1 MPTVIIIAS
10 ENAHKAKEIQAL
22 LGPEFLCR
30 TLRDFPDAPEVEEDA
45 ATFAGNAVKKA
56 LTLVNWLKQSED
68 HTEGWVLADDSGLEV
83 DALDGAPGVL
93 SARYAATE
101 RQPGN
106 SPDEKN
112 NAKLLLELKGR
123 AAHHRAARFRCV
135 IALAQAGQYN
145 QPKIFNGTCEGHIEE
160 AARGKNGF
168 GYDPLFVPDGHE
180 QTFGELGESVKS
192 QLSHRSA
199 ALRELKD
206 WLANH

>member
-1 MPTVIIIAS
+1 MPTDIIIAS

-135 IALAQAGQYN
+135 IALARAGQYN
-145 QPKIFNGTCEGHIEE
+145 QPKIFNGTCEGRIEE

>member
-10 ENAHKAKEIQAL
+10 ANAHKAEEIQAL

-145 QPKIFNGTCEGHIEE
+145 QPKIFNGTCEGRIEE
-160 AARGKNGF
+160 AARGTHGF

-192 QLSHRSA
+192 QLIHRSA
-199 ALRELKD
+199 ALRQLKD
-206 WLANH
+206 LLANH

>member
-1 MPTVIIIAS
+1 MPTDIIIAS

-145 QPKIFNGTCEGHIEE
+145 QPKIFNGTCEGRIEE

>member
-1 MPTVIIIAS
+1 LPTDIIIAS
-10 ENAHKAKEIQAL
+10 ANVHKAEEIQAL

-106 SPDEKN
+106 SPDEQN

-135 IALAQAGQYN
+135 IALARAGQYN
-145 QPKIFNGTCEGHIEE
+145 QPKIFNGTCEGRIEE
-160 AARGKNGF
+160 AAGGKLGF
-168 GYDPLFVPDGHE
+168 GYDPQFVPDGHE

-199 ALRELKD
+199 ALRQLKE
-206 WLANH
+206 WLANQ

>member
-1 MPTVIIIAS
+1 MPTDIIIAS
-10 ENAHKAKEIQAL
+10 ANAHKAEEIQAL

-106 SPDEKN
+106 SPDERN

-135 IALAQAGQYN
+135 IALARAGQYN

-160 AARGKNGF
+160 TARGTHGF

-199 ALRELKD
+199 ALRQLKE
-206 WLANH
+206 WLSNH

>member
-1 MPTVIIIAS
+1 MPTDIIIAS

-160 AARGKNGF
+160 AARGTHGF

-199 ALRELKD
+199 ALRQLKD

>member
-1 MPTVIIIAS
+1 MPIDIIIAS
-10 ENAHKAKEIQAL
+10 ANAHKAEEIQAL

-83 DALDGAPGVL
+83 DALDGAPGVH
-93 SARYAATE
+93 SARYAATD
-101 RQPGN
+101 RQTGN
-106 SPDEKN
+106 SPDEQN

-123 AAHHRAARFRCV
+123 VAHHRAARFRCV
-135 IALAQAGQYN
+135 IALAQAGQYSH
-145 QPKIFNGTCEGHIEE
+145 PKIFNGACEGRIEE
-160 AARGKNGF
+160 TARGENGF
-168 GYDPLFVPDGHE
+168 GYDPLFVPEGHE

-192 QLSHRSA
+192 QLSHRSV
-199 ALRELKD
+199 ALRQLKD